1 MSQPAFLDANIP
13 IYASGRPHPLKAPA
27 LQILLMAAERPEAFV
42 TDVEV
47 IQEMLHRYRALRMW
61 ESGRAAVVEFS
72 AVMEGRIES
81 ITPAD
86 MEEVIRLA
94 DRNPTVASRDLVH
107 AAVMAR
113 LGVTQIVSADADFDR
128 IAGMKR
134 LDPAGFDAWRATL

>member
-61 ESGRAAVVEFS
+61 ESGRTAVVEFT

-94 DRNPTVASRDLVH
+94 DRNPAVASRDLVH

-134 LDPAGFDAWRATL
+134 LDPAAFDTWRATL